1 MCLILFAHH
10 ATPQYKLVVIAN
22 RDEYHQ
28 REAKPAAF
36 WQDSPDIFGG
46 IDCSAGGSW
55 LSVDKKG
62 RFAAIT
68 NIRKP
73 PFIKDSPL
81 SRGEIISQFLSG
93 EQTAEE
99 FMSELKKKDHLYGLF
114 NLLLFDNTGLWHYS
128 SDTHQS
134 QAIAKGIH
142 GLSNAHLNTPWPK
155 LARSQA
161 ALKQQLSST
170 LIDDNQLLSIMQ
182 STERP
187 SDGDLPNTGVSLE
200 FERFLSS
207 VFIQG
212 DDYGTR
218 CTTLLT
224 IDHKN
229 VMKFTELTYNVKGI
243 ESARVQQVINLQAPH
258 Q

>member
-10 ATPQYKLVVIAN
+10 ATPQYKLVLIAN

-28 REAKPAAF
+28 REAKPADF
-36 WQDSPDIFGG
+36 WQNSPNIFGG
-46 IDCSAGGSW
+46 IDCTAGGSW
-55 LSVDKKG
+55 LSVDKSG

-73 PFIKDSPL
+73 PFKKTNTL
-81 SRGEIISQFLSG
+81 SRGEIISQFLSRQ
-93 EQTAEE
+93 QTAAE
-99 FMSELKKKDHLYGLF
+99 FINELKEKDHLYGLF
-114 NLLLFDNTGLWHYS
+114 NLLLLDDSGLWHYS
-128 SDTHQS
+128 SDSQQS
-134 QAIAKGIH
+134 QAVPHGIH
-142 GLSNAHLNTPWPK
+142 GLSNASLDTPWPK

-161 ALKQQLSST
+161 ALEQQLSLP
-170 LIDDNQLLSIMQ
+170 LIDESKLLNIMQ

-187 SDGDLPNTGVSLE
+187 SDEELPKTGVSLE
-200 FERFLSS
+200 FEQFLSS

-224 IDHKN
+224 IDHSN
-229 VMKFTELTYNVKGI
+229 TMKFTELTYNVEGS
-243 ESARVQQVINLQAPH
+243 ESSRVQQIIN
-258 Q
+258 